1 MGEIDAESGNGFSF
15 DLEPNANPGWDSR
28 DSETDKLGDVA
39 IMVCF
44 RNFGYSWNKKIG
56 YYFSFCLYLYIVY
69 IYLRNISIHD
79 LLWFRFLFQT
89 FLINLCKMNWVIY
102 DNIVTMFPHMIS
114 STIDSFT
121 VNLVH

>member
-56 YYFSFCLYLYIVY
+56 YYFSFCLYLYIVC
-69 IYLRNISIHD
+69 IYLRNISIRD

-89 FLINLCKMNWVIY
+89 FLINLCEMNWVIY

>member
-28 DSETDKLGDVA
+28 DSETDKLG
-39 IMVCF
+39 
-44 RNFGYSWNKKIG
+44 
-56 YYFSFCLYLYIVY
+56 FCLYLYIVY
-69 IYLRNISIHD
+69 IYLRNISIRD

-89 FLINLCKMNWVIY
+89 FLINLCEMNWVIY

>member
-56 YYFSFCLYLYIVY
+56 YYFSFCLYLYIVC
-69 IYLRNISIHD
+69 IYLRNISIRD

-89 FLINLCKMNWVIY
+89 FLINLCEMNWVIY
-102 DNIVTMFPHMIS
+102 DNIVTMFPHMIF